1 MTWGLRSCVLAASA
15 AALISTQAAYA
26 APVQTAPVADPLVS
40 LSLLGTTQ
48 SRAAV
53 CATGATCAL
62 PATTLAAATTTT
74 AAAQGSNDD
83 GKDAT
88 WLWLLGGGVILAIII
103 ALILSGG
110 NGDGDLTPISP
121 D

>member
-1 MTWGLRSCVLAASA
+1 
-15 AALISTQAAYA
+15 
-26 APVQTAPVADPLVS
+26 VADPLVS

-62 PATTLAAATTTT
+62 PATTLAAASTATT
-74 AAAQGSNDD
+74 AAGPSED
-83 GKDAT
+83 GKDT
-88 WLWLLGGGVILAIII
+88 LWLWLLGGGVILAIII

-110 NGDGDLTPISP
+110 DGDGDLTPISP
-121 D
+121 N

>member
-1 MTWGLRSCVLAASA
+1 MTWAIQKYVVAASA

-62 PATTLAAATTTT
+62 PATTLAAAATTT
-74 AAAQGSNDD
+74 AAQGSDDD

-110 NGDGDLTPISP
+110 DGDGDLTPISP
-121 D
+121 N

>member
-1 MTWGLRSCVLAASA
+1 MTWGLRGCVLAASA
-15 AALISTQAAYA
+15 AALISTQAANA
-26 APVQTAPVADPLVS
+26 APVQAAPAVDPLVS

-53 CATGATCAL
+53 CATGANCAL
-62 PATTLAAATTTT
+62 PTTMVAAST
-74 AAAQGSNDD
+74 AAALQDDDD
-83 GKDAT
+83 GKDAL

-110 NGDGDLTPISP
+110 DGDGDLTPVSP
-121 D
+121 N